1 MLYLRG
7 SGLLHMEENNGGFTT
22 HGEPRFKSLEL
33 GLNSRKK
40 QRITLISSPVNFASK
55 VRKVRKPQ

>member
-1 MLYLRG
+1 MLYLGG
-7 SGLLHMEENNGGFTT
+7 SELILMEENNGVFTT

-33 GLNSRKK
+33 GLNTRKK
-40 QRITLISSPVNFASK
+40 RRITLISSPVNFASK